1 MKKLFKNSTMAFVLL
16 CFFAASC
23 EKENPAPPPPVVMV
37 METSTSFTPAGT
49 TTPKVVKGDVE
60 EGERGITY
68 IIQPK
73 LNVCNCIGTWSF
85 TVAELNNNQYSGGID
100 KRNGAVRF
108 MTMLS
113 GTYKITIAY
122 TCPDGSSVSTTVS
135 ITVK

>member
-16 CFFAASC
+16 SFFAASC
-23 EKENPAPPPPVVMV
+23 EKENAVPPAPAVMV
-37 METSTSFTPAGT
+37 MEATTTFTPKGET
-49 TTPKVVKGDVE
+49 KPKVVKGDVE

-100 KRNGAVRF
+100 IRNGAVRF